1 MKEGTIVP
9 IFEERLKQMGDLLK
23 SNGEAIYG
31 TKPWKY
37 QNDSMAKNPDV
48 WYTAKNEIVYAIM
61 LGNDIFMNFYSNG
74 YIYFS
79 NSYCYKF
86 NE

>member
-9 IFEERLKQMGDLLK
+9 IFEERLKQMGDWLK

-79 NSYCYKF
+79 NSYYYKF

>member
-1 MKEGTIVP
+1 MKEGTLVP
-9 IFEERLKQMGDLLK
+9 IFEERLKQMGDWLK

>member
-9 IFEERLKQMGDLLK
+9 IFEERLKQMGDWLK

-61 LGNDIFMNFYSNG
+61 LGNDIFMNFYSNV

>member
-9 IFEERLKQMGDLLK
+9 IFEERLKQMGDWLK

-48 WYTAKNEIVYAIM
+48 WYTDKNEIVYAIM
-61 LGNDIFMNFYSNG
+61 LGNDIFMNFYSHG